1 MTKAEK
7 KLSTR
12 TVPPSPGGNRSGH
25 QILPS
30 SPQLFIEGG
39 ASKKT
44 HCVRSDIFSQMT
56 SRNFEGF
63 LLVNIYEFLS
73 NQVALA
79 TFKDPP
85 VKPKNLESL
94 PFFLVVLACLALI
107 FSFLPTTG

>member
-1 MTKAEK
+1 MILILK
-7 KLSTR
+7 R
-12 TVPPSPGGNRSGH
+12 FRGGPVEAFLGGAS
-25 QILPS
+25 L
-30 SPQLFIEGG
+30 EGG
-39 ASKKT
+39 AVKKNT
-44 HCVRSDIFSQMT
+44 
-56 SRNFEGF
+56 
-63 LLVNIYEFLS
+63 LYEFLS

>member
-1 MTKAEK
+1 MSED
-7 KLSTR
+7 LNVILILIR
-12 TVPPSPGGNRSGH
+12 FRGGGPVEAFLGGAS
-25 QILPS
+25 L
-30 SPQLFIEGG
+30 EGG
-39 ASKKT
+39 AVKKNT
-44 HCVRSDIFSQMT
+44 
-56 SRNFEGF
+56 
-63 LLVNIYEFLS
+63 LYEFLS